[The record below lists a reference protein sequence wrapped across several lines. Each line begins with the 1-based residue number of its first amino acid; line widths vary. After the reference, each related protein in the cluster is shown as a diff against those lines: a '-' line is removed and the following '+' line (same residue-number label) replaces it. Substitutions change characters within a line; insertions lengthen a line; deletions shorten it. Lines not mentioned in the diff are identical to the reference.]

1 MVSGYSGTTMQVTI
15 IETSGLGDRSYVV
28 TDGGTAVVI
37 DPQRDIDRVLSA
49 VGDARI
55 THVLETH
62 VHNDYVTGGL
72 ELSQTVGAEYVVPQG
87 ENLGYPAHRVVDG
100 DTIESGPIALRVIHT
115 PGHTRHHVSYE
126 LRDESGDVVGVFTGG
141 SLLFG
146 STGRTDLVD
155 ESETEALTRA
165 QYRSARRIAD
175 ELPDRT
181 EVYPTHG
188 FGSFCSASSVDDDS
202 STIGEQRRSNPSL
215 TNDEQE
221 FVDKLLAELSA
232 YPAYY
237 AHMGVI
243 NSEGPAAVDLSLPKP
258 VQAEELRRRLES
270 GEWVVDLRHRVAF
283 AAGHLKGSLGFELSG
298 SFVTYLGWLHPW
310 GTPLTLI
317 GEDEGQIADAR
328 RELARIGVD
337 DIAGAADVE
346 VVRDAAEARAY
357 RVADFAALAA
367 AIGSGE
373 VTVLDVRQSDEFA
386 DSHIGGASNIP
397 LHELIDR
404 VSELPDGEV
413 WVHCASGYRASIAAS
428 ILDRHGRDVVLID
441 DEFGK
446 AEDLNLIGDSR

>member
-1 MVSGYSGTTMQVTI
+1 MRVSI
-15 IETSGLGDRSYVV
+15 IETSGLGDRSYIVSG
-28 TDGGTAVVI
+28 DGVAVVI
-37 DPQRDIDRVLSA
+37 DPQRDIDRVLAA

-72 ELSQTVGAEYVVPQG
+72 ELSRTVDAEYVVPDG
-87 ENLGYPAHRVVDG
+87 EDLGYSARRVVDG
-100 DTIESGPIALRVIHT
+100 DTIESGSIVLRAIHT
-115 PGHTRHHVSYE
+115 PGHTPHHVSYE

-155 ESETEALTRA
+155 EAETEALTRA
-165 QYRSARRIAD
+165 QYSSVRRLAE
-175 ELPDRT
+175 ELPDGAA
-181 EVYPTHG
+181 VYPTHG
-188 FGSFCSASSVDDDS
+188 FGSFCSASSVDEDA
-202 STIGEQRRSNPSL
+202 STIGQQRQKNPAL
-215 TNDEQE
+215 TKDEQA
-221 FVDKLLAELSA
+221 FVDELLTALSA

-258 VQAEELRRRLES
+258 VEADDLRRRLES

-283 AAGHLKGSLGFELSG
+283 AAGHLNGSFGFELSG

-317 GEDEGQIADAR
+317 GEDEDQIADAR

-337 DIAGAADVE
+337 DIAGSADIQHVE
-346 VVRDAAEARAY
+346 NAVAVRSY
-357 RVADFAALAA
+357 RVADFVALAKA
-367 AIGSGE
+367 FGSGE
-373 VTVLDVRQSDEFA
+373 MTVLDVRQPDEFTE
-386 DSHIGGASNIP
+386 SHVQGAVNIP

-404 VSELPDGEV
+404 VNVLPVGEV

-441 DEFGK
+441 DEFDRA
-446 AEDLNLIGDSR
+446 AELNLTGDAR

>member
-1 MVSGYSGTTMQVTI
+1 MKVSI
-15 IETSGLGDRSYVV
+15 IETSGLGDRSYIVS
-28 TDGGTAVVI
+28 DGSIAVVI
-37 DPQRDIDRVLSA
+37 DPQRDIDRVLAA

-62 VHNDYVTGGL
+62 IHNDYVTGGL
-72 ELSQTVGAEYVVPQG
+72 ELSRTVNAEYVIPEG
-87 ENLGYPAHRVVDG
+87 EDLGYSARRVVDG
-100 DTIESGPIALRVIHT
+100 DTVRVRADRAAGHAHARPHAASRQLRT
-115 PGHTRHHVSYE
+115 AR
-126 LRDESGDVVGVFTGG
+126 RVGRCRRRVHRRLAAVRQHR
-141 SLLFG
+141 SH
-146 STGRTDLVD
+146 RPCRRA
-155 ESETEALTRA
+155 ETEALTRA
-165 QYRSARRIAD
+165 QYTSVRRLAD
-175 ELPDRT
+175 ELPDGAV
-181 EVYPTHG
+181 VYPTHG
-188 FGSFCSASSVDDDS
+188 FGSFCSASSVDEDS
-202 STIGEQRRSNPSL
+202 STIGQQRQSNPAL
-215 TNDEQE
+215 TKDEQD
-221 FVDKLLAELSA
+221 FVDGLLAELSA

-258 VQAEELRRRLES
+258 IEANELRRRLES

-337 DIAGAADVE
+337 DIAGAADIE
-346 VVRDAAEARAY
+346 VIGDAADARAY
-357 RVADFAALAA
+357 RVADFAALAE

-373 VTVLDVRQSDEFA
+373 VAVLDVRQSDEFA
-386 DSHIGGASNIP
+386 DSHVEGAVNIP

-404 VSELPDGEV
+404 VGGLPVGEL

-446 AEDLNLIGDSR
+446 AEELILTRDSR